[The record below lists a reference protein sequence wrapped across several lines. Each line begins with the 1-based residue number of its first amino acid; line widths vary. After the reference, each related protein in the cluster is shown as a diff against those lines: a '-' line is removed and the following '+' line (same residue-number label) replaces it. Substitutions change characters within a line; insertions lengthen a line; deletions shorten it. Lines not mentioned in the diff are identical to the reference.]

1 LCRVPIHRD
10 LSFIFLIHKHR
21 NDRCARSMPTEACYV
36 ISIENAILLSTTYGI
51 LSVYFED
58 VMSHGFL
65 FFAVFIGLCLC
76 YVFIVLGFGLV
87 LFDDDT
93 SKQIILLE
101 SNAVDARVSMPTQ
114 VASFARLLAR
124 SGALCGVALF
134 IAFVTV
140 GVEFLTDENAPE
152 ADSLPTIALKKIET
166 ETQLTTQFSVSTA
179 FAVFFMIVLMLLANN
194 QQLNSILVRL
204 QNASDAISP
213 AEKSVTSTGD
223 DVTLFVRTLLIL
235 YLIVCDSSGTFVT
248 LPSKAMPSFL
258 LDLIPDFKGSVFS
271 LRNNISLLFIAWCL
285 FVDIARAFVPNF
297 AVLLILVELLVTPQ
311 IFGAVLT
318 FEILFEDSTLTNFAC
333 MVLVACDAFCVVC
346 ASAVRIY
353 HIMKD
358 RTWHAKKGV
367 SATNGIDAPT
377 GKGLFLDS
385 SAFQY
390 SSTSNAG
397 ELNFN
402 ETDINLNNINL
413 RFFEKKSN

>member
-1 LCRVPIHRD
+1 
-10 LSFIFLIHKHR
+10 
-21 NDRCARSMPTEACYV
+21 MPTEACYV
-36 ISIENAILLSTTYGI
+36 ISVENAILLSVSYGI
-51 LSVYFED
+51 LASYFED
-58 VMSHGFL
+58 VMSYGYL
-65 FFAVFIGLCLC
+65 FFAVFIGLSLC
-76 YVFIVLGFGLV
+76 YVSMIAGFCLL
-87 LFDDDT
+87 LFDDNT
-93 SKQIILLE
+93 SKQLILFDANRPSPLTPN
-101 SNAVDARVSMPTQ
+101 SVPSVARV
-114 VASFARLLAR
+114 LGR
-124 SGALCGVALF
+124 SGAICSVALLVV
-134 IAFVTV
+134 FVTV
-140 GVEFLTDENAPE
+140 GCEFFTEDNSEP
-152 ADSLPTIALKKIET
+152 DSLPTIALKRVAT
-166 ETQLTTQFSVSTA
+166 ESQVNTQLAVSAA
-179 FAVFFMIVLMLLANN
+179 FAIFFMIVLMLLCNN
-194 QQLNSILVRL
+194 QQLNSIVVRL
-204 QNASDAISP
+204 RSMSP
-213 AEKSVTSTGD
+213 EQVAVTTSFD
-223 DVTLFVRTLLIL
+223 DLALFVRALLLL
-235 YLIVCDSSGTFVT
+235 YMTVCDSTGTFKP
-248 LPSKAMPSFL
+248 LPYKAMPSFL

-358 RTWHAKKGV
+358 RTWHANKGV